1 MKNSQPICIGITG
14 GIGSGKSFV
23 CKLLEQSG
31 IPVFYTDD
39 EAKLEMRDNADIHRE
54 LVSLIGSHSISPDGK
69 PVKAVLSEFICRSN
83 ENAEFVNRI
92 VHPRVR
98 QRTLRWKQSFLP
110 RVGAALEPPIV
121 AIECAILFESGFQDL
136 CDKTITVAAPLQT
149 RIDRVCRRDNIS
161 PQKALE
167 WINLQMP
174 QEEKIRR
181 SDFCINNDGATPLQ
195 PQLREILAQLQR
207 KCCT

>member
-1 MKNSQPICIGITG
+1 MKNSTPICVGITG

-39 EAKLEMRDNADIHRE
+39 EAKLEMRDNTEIHRE
-54 LVSLIGSHSISPDGK
+54 LVKLIGSRAISPDGK

-83 ENAEFVNRI
+83 ENAERVNRI
-92 VHPRVR
+92 VHPLVK
-98 QRTLRWKQSFLP
+98 QRALRWKRSFLP
-110 RVGAALEPPIV
+110 RVGDVPNSPIV
-121 AIECAILFESGFQDL
+121 VIECAILFESGFQDL

-149 RIDRVCRRDNIS
+149 RVDRVCRRDNIS
-161 PQKALE
+161 PQKAIE

-174 QEEKIRR
+174 QEEKILR
-181 SDFCINNDGATPLQ
+181 SDFCINNDGATPIE
-195 PQLREILAQLQR
+195 PQLREILAQLGSR
-207 KCCT
+207 